1 MMNVEKKNLTKNI
14 LSLSVVQIANN
25 VLPLLT
31 VPVISR
37 IIGPEKFGSINFA
50 ASFIGYFVLLIGYG
64 FDLSATRKIARDP
77 FSITNRN
84 QVFTEV
90 FYIQTVL
97 LLVSGLI
104 FGWLLHSIP
113 QFKVES
119 LLMIFSFLICIS
131 TLFTQNWL
139 FLAMQD
145 MPKVA
150 FFNLITK
157 LLFTFFILLFI
168 KQKDD
173 YVLQPLIIGC
183 IQIVVSIT
191 SFIWAFKKYQL
202 SFVKIPLLTTLKLLW
217 TERMIFFSLVVVN
230 LFTSTNIFIL
240 GLYQSPAQVGYFTA
254 GQKLIVIIQTILTTP
269 LSQALYPYIG
279 QSFGE
284 SKEAG
289 IKMVQQLL
297 PIVLMLTGAAVLG
310 VLLFGP
316 YLIRLFY
323 GEKFYPAISVL
334 YILMFLPLMICCSN
348 LMGIQ
353 IMLNLKMDKVF
364 FRITACGAAV
374 SIFLNLMMIR
384 KWGYLAASFNWV
396 LTEFLIALTMFLVL
410 RHRNINPIDLQY
422 FKLSVYK
429 RYYRALKLK
438 YWPSP

>member
-1 MMNVEKKNLTKNI
+1 MNVEKKNLTRNV

-25 VLPLLT
+25 VLPLLS

-37 IIGPEKFGSINFA
+37 IIGPDKFGSINFA

-77 FSITNRN
+77 FNVENRN
-84 QVFTEV
+84 QVFSEV
-90 FYIQTVL
+90 FYIQLIL
-97 LLVSGLI
+97 LLLSGII
-104 FGWLLHSIP
+104 FAWLLYTIP

-119 LLMIFSFLICIS
+119 LLMIFSFLICFS

-150 FFNLITK
+150 VFNLITK
-157 LLFTFFILLFI
+157 LLFTVFILLLV
-168 KQKDD
+168 KRKED

-183 IQIVVSIT
+183 IQIAVSLA
-191 SFIWAFKKYQL
+191 SFAWAFKTYQL
-202 SFVKIPLLTTLKLLW
+202 KFVKVPILTTLKLLW

-230 LFTSTNIFIL
+230 LFTTTNVFIL
-240 GLYQSPAQVGYFTA
+240 GLYQNPTQVGYFSA
-254 GQKLIVIIQTILTTP
+254 GQKLIIIIQTILTTP

-279 QSFGE
+279 QSFGV

-289 IKMVQQLL
+289 IKMVQKLL
-297 PIVLMLTGAAVLG
+297 PIVLMLTGAAVLAIF
-310 VLLFGP
+310 LLGP
-316 YLIRLFY
+316 YLINLFY
-323 GEKFYPAISVL
+323 GDKFYPAIPVL
-334 YILMFLPLMICCSN
+334 YILMFLPLIICFSN

-364 FRITACGAAV
+364 FRITACGAAI
-374 SIFLNLMMIR
+374 SIFLNLLTIK
-384 KWGYLAASFNWV
+384 KWGYLATSFNWV
-396 LTEFLIALTMFLVL
+396 LTELVIAITMFLVL
-410 RHRNINPIDLQY
+410 RRKDINPIDVQY

-429 RYYRALKLK
+429 KHYQALKLK
-438 YWPSP
+438 YWPAP

>member
-1 MMNVEKKNLTKNI
+1 MNVEKKNLTRNV
-14 LSLSVVQIANN
+14 LSLSAVQIANN
-25 VLPLLT
+25 VLPLLS

-37 IIGPEKFGSINFA
+37 IIGPDKFGSINFA

-77 FSITNRN
+77 FNVENRN
-84 QVFTEV
+84 QVFSEV
-90 FYIQTVL
+90 FYIQSIL
-97 LLVSGLI
+97 LLISGLI
-104 FGWLLHSIP
+104 FTWLLYTIP

-119 LLMIFSFLICIS
+119 LLMLFSFLICIS

-150 FFNLITK
+150 FFNLVTK
-157 LLFTFFILLFI
+157 LLFTVFILLLI

-183 IQIVVSIT
+183 IQIVVSLA
-191 SFIWAFKKYQL
+191 SFAWAFKKYKL
-202 SFVKIPLLTTLKLLW
+202 KFVKVPIVATLKLLW

-230 LFTSTNIFIL
+230 LFTSTNVFIL
-240 GLYQSPAQVGYFTA
+240 GLYQSPTQVGYFTA
-254 GQKLIVIIQTILTTP
+254 GQKLIIIIQTILTTP

-279 QSFGE
+279 QAFGV

-289 IKMVQQLL
+289 IKMVQKLL
-297 PIVLMLTGAAVLG
+297 PVVLMLTGAAVLAII
-310 VLLFGP
+310 LLGP

-323 GEKFYPAISVL
+323 GEKFYPAIPVL
-334 YILMFLPLMICCSN
+334 YILMFLPLIICFSN

-353 IMLNLKMDKVF
+353 IMLNLKMDKIF
-364 FRITACGAAV
+364 FRITACGAAI
-374 SIFLNLMMIR
+374 SILLNLLMIK
-384 KWGYLAASFNWV
+384 KWGYLATSFNWV
-396 LTEFLIALTMFLVL
+396 LTEFIIAITMFLVL
-410 RHRNINPIDLQY
+410 KRKDIHPIDLQY
-422 FKLSVYK
+422 FKLSIYK
-429 RYYRALKLK
+429 KYYQAIKLK

>member
-1 MMNVEKKNLTKNI
+1 MNVEKKNLTRNV

-25 VLPLLT
+25 ILPLLS

-37 IIGPEKFGSINFA
+37 IIGPDKFGSINFA

-77 FSITNRN
+77 FNVENRN
-84 QVFTEV
+84 QVFSEV
-90 FYIQTVL
+90 FYIQSIL
-97 LLVSGLI
+97 LLVSGII
-104 FGWLLHSIP
+104 FAWLLYSIP

-150 FFNLITK
+150 VFNLTTK
-157 LLFTFFILLFI
+157 LLFTVFILLLV
-168 KQKDD
+168 KQKED

-183 IQIVVSIT
+183 IQIAVSLA
-191 SFIWAFKKYQL
+191 SFAWAFKKYEL
-202 SFVKIPLLTTLKLLW
+202 KFVRVPIVRTLKLLW

-230 LFTSTNIFIL
+230 LFTSTNVFIL
-240 GLYQSPAQVGYFTA
+240 GLYQSPTQVGYFTA
-254 GQKLIVIIQTILTTP
+254 GQKLIIIIQTILTTP

-289 IKMVQQLL
+289 IKMVQKLL
-297 PIVLMLTGAAVLG
+297 PIVLMLTGAAVLAIIF
-310 VLLFGP
+310 LGP

-323 GEKFYPAISVL
+323 GEKFYPAIPVL
-334 YILMFLPLMICCSN
+334 YILMFIPLIICFSN

-364 FRITACGAAV
+364 FRITACGAAI
-374 SIFLNLMMIR
+374 SIFLNLLMIK
-384 KWGYLAASFNWV
+384 KWGYLATSFNWV
-396 LTEFLIALTMFLVL
+396 LTELLIAITMFLVL
-410 RHRNINPIDLQY
+410 RRKDIHPIELQY

-429 RYYRALKLK
+429 KHYLALKSK
-438 YWPSP
+438 YWPAQ

>member
-1 MMNVEKKNLTKNI
+1 MNVEKKNLTKNI
-14 LSLSVVQIANN
+14 LSLSAVQIANN
-25 VLPLLT
+25 VLPLLS

-37 IIGPEKFGSINFA
+37 IIGPDKFGSINFA

-77 FSITNRN
+77 FNVENRN
-84 QVFTEV
+84 QVFSEV
-90 FYIQTVL
+90 FYIQSIL
-97 LLVSGLI
+97 LLISGLV
-104 FGWLLHSIP
+104 FTWLLYNIP

-119 LLMIFSFLICIS
+119 LLMVFSFLICIS

-150 FFNLITK
+150 FFNLVTK
-157 LLFTFFILLFI
+157 LLFTVFILLLV

-183 IQIVVSIT
+183 IQIVVSLA
-191 SFIWAFKKYQL
+191 SFAWAFKKYKL
-202 SFVKIPLLTTLKLLW
+202 KFVKVPIIATLKLLW

-230 LFTSTNIFIL
+230 LFTSTNVFIL
-240 GLYQSPAQVGYFTA
+240 GIYQSPAQVGYFTA
-254 GQKLIVIIQTILTTP
+254 GQKLIIIIQTILTTP

-279 QSFGE
+279 QAFGV

-289 IKMVQQLL
+289 IKMVQKLL
-297 PIVLMLTGAAVLG
+297 PVVMMLTGAAVLAIM
-310 VLLFGP
+310 LLGP

-323 GEKFYPAISVL
+323 GEMFYPAIPVL
-334 YILMFLPLMICCSN
+334 YILMFLPLIICFSN

-353 IMLNLKMDKVF
+353 IMLNLKMDKIF
-364 FRITACGAAV
+364 FRITACGAAI
-374 SIFLNLMMIR
+374 SILLNLLMIK
-384 KWGYLAASFNWV
+384 KWGYLATSFNWL
-396 LTEFLIALTMFLVL
+396 LTEFIIAITMFLVL
-410 RHRNINPIDLQY
+410 KRKNIHPIELQY

-429 RYYRALKLK
+429 KYYEAIRLK
-438 YWPSP
+438 YWPTP

>member
-1 MMNVEKKNLTKNI
+1 MKVENKNLTRNI
-14 LSLSVVQIANN
+14 LSLSAVQIANN
-25 VLPLLT
+25 VLPLLS

-37 IIGPEKFGSINFA
+37 IIGPDKFGSINFA

-64 FDLSATRKIARDP
+64 FDLSATRKISRDP
-77 FSITNRN
+77 FNIENRN
-84 QVFTEV
+84 RVFSEV
-90 FYIQTVL
+90 FYIQSIL

-104 FGWLLHSIP
+104 FSWLLYTIP
-113 QFKVES
+113 QFKLES
-119 LLMIFSFLICIS
+119 LLMIFSFLMCIS
-131 TLFTQNWL
+131 TVFTQNWL

-157 LLFTFFILLFI
+157 LLFTVFILLLV
-168 KQKDD
+168 KQKSD

-183 IQIVVSIT
+183 IQIGVSLA

-202 SFVKIPLLTTLKLLW
+202 KFVKVPFLATLRLLW

-240 GLYQSPAQVGYFTA
+240 GLYQSPTQVGYFSA
-254 GQKLIVIIQTILTTP
+254 GQKLIMIVQTILTTP

-279 QSFGE
+279 KSFGE

-289 IKMVQQLL
+289 IKMVQKLL
-297 PIVLMLTGAAVLG
+297 PIVLMLTGAAVLAI
-310 VLLFGP
+310 LILGP

-323 GEKFYPAISVL
+323 GEKFYPAIPVL
-334 YILMFLPLMICCSN
+334 YILMFLPLIICFSN

-353 IMLNLKMDKVF
+353 IMLNMKMDKVF

-374 SIFLNLMMIR
+374 SIFLNLMMIK
-384 KWGYLAASFNWV
+384 KWGYLATSFNWV
-396 LTEFLIALTMFLVL
+396 LTELLIAIAMFLVL
-410 RHRNINPIDLQY
+410 RHRNIHPIELQY
-422 FKLSVYK
+422 FKVSVYK
-429 RYYRALKLK
+429 RYYQALKLK
-438 YWPSP
+438 YWPAP

>member
-1 MMNVEKKNLTKNI
+1 MNVEKKNLTKNV

-25 VLPLLT
+25 VLPLLS

-37 IIGPEKFGSINFA
+37 IIGPDKFGSINFA
-50 ASFIGYFVLLIGYG
+50 TSFIGYFVLLIGYG

-77 FSITNRN
+77 FNVENRN
-84 QVFTEV
+84 QVFSEV
-90 FYIQTVL
+90 FYIQSI
-97 LLVSGLI
+97 LLVISGLI
-104 FGWLLHSIP
+104 FTWLLYTIP

-119 LLMIFSFLICIS
+119 LLMVFSFLICIS

-150 FFNLITK
+150 LFNLVTK
-157 LLFTFFILLFI
+157 LLFTVFILLLV
-168 KQKDD
+168 KQKED

-183 IQIVVSIT
+183 IQIVVSLA
-191 SFIWAFKKYQL
+191 SFAWAFKKYQL
-202 SFVKIPLLTTLKLLW
+202 KFVKIPILDTIKLLW

-230 LFTSTNIFIL
+230 LFTSTNVFIL

-254 GQKLIVIIQTILTTP
+254 GQKLIIIVQTILTTP

-279 QSFGE
+279 QSFGK

-289 IKMVQQLL
+289 IKMVQKLL
-297 PIVLMLTGAAVLG
+297 PVVLMLTGAAVFAI
-310 VLLFGP
+310 LLLGP

-323 GEKFYPAISVL
+323 GEKFYPAIPVL
-334 YILMFLPLMICCSN
+334 YILMLLPMIICFSN

-364 FRITACGAAV
+364 FRITACGAAI
-374 SIFLNLMMIR
+374 SIFLNLMMIK
-384 KWGYLAASFNWV
+384 KWGYLATSFNWV
-396 LTEFLIALTMFLVL
+396 LTELLIAITMFLVL
-410 RHRNINPIDLQY
+410 RHKGIHPIELQY
-422 FKLSVYK
+422 FKLSVFKK
-429 RYYRALKLK
+429 RYQSLKLK
-438 YWPSP
+438 YWTAP

>member
-1 MMNVEKKNLTKNI
+1 MNVEKKNLTRNV

-25 VLPLLT
+25 VLPLLS

-37 IIGPEKFGSINFA
+37 IIGPDKFGSINFA

-64 FDLSATRKIARDP
+64 FDLSASRKIARDP
-77 FSITNRN
+77 FNVENRN
-84 QVFTEV
+84 QIFSEV
-90 FYIQTVL
+90 FYIQL
-97 LLVSGLI
+97 ILLVVSG
-104 FGWLLHSIP
+104 FVFAWLLNTIP

-145 MPKVA
+145 MPKIA
-150 FFNLITK
+150 LFNLITK
-157 LLFTFFILLFI
+157 LLFTVFILLLV
-168 KQKDD
+168 KQKED

-183 IQIVVSIT
+183 IQIVVSLA
-191 SFIWAFKKYQL
+191 SFTWAFKKYQL
-202 SFVKIPLLTTLKLLW
+202 KFVKVPILATLKLLW

-230 LFTSTNIFIL
+230 LFTSTNVFIL
-240 GLYQSPAQVGYFTA
+240 GLYQSPAQVGYFSA
-254 GQKLIVIIQTILTTP
+254 GQKLIIIVQTILTTP

-279 QSFGE
+279 QSFGV

-289 IKMVQQLL
+289 IKMVQKLL
-297 PIVLMLTGAAVLG
+297 PVVLMLTGAAVLAI
-310 VLLFGP
+310 LLLGP

-323 GEKFYPAISVL
+323 GEKFYPAIPVL
-334 YILMFLPLMICCSN
+334 YILMFLPLIICFSN

-364 FRITACGAAV
+364 FRITACGAAI
-374 SIFLNLMMIR
+374 SIFLNLMMIKR
-384 KWGYLAASFNWV
+384 WGYLATSFNWV
-396 LTEFLIALTMFLVL
+396 LTELLIAITMFLVL
-410 RHRNINPIDLQY
+410 RQKDIHPIELQY

-429 RYYRALKLK
+429 KHYQALKLK
-438 YWPSP
+438 YWPAP